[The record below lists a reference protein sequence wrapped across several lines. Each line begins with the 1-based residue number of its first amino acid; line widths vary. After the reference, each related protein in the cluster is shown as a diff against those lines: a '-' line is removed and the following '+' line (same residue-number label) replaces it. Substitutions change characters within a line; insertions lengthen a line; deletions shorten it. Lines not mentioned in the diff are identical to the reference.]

1 MKLQLPLVALLALS
15 FAACNSDTT
24 TTSST
29 TTDTAMVAPGADPNM
44 ITTTTT
50 TTTTRPAF
58 QPRPNVQYMDL
69 RTRKMVTVRVDTVH
83 HYIVN
88 TQTNEPVDWLMEP
101 GTTDTVYGRNM
112 QMANGYIN
120 YGSGTDWSYDE
131 SRNAGSM
138 TGGSGAGG
146 DATMTSGGQMMSTEP
161 EKVKTN
167 GNETKVKYSDGSK
180 MKVNDNEVKVKDADG
195 SKMKSNGNETKIKN
209 K

>member
-1 MKLQLPLVALLALS
+1 MKIQLPVIALLAMSL
-15 FAACNSDTT
+15 AACENGTT
-24 TTSST
+24 TTAT
-29 TTDTAMVAPGADPNM
+29 TTDTAVVPASDPNM

-58 QPRPNVQYMDL
+58 QPKPNVQYVDL
-69 RTRKMVTVRVDTVH
+69 RTKKMISVRVDTVH

-88 TQTNEPVDWLMEP
+88 TQTNEPVDWFMEP

-131 SRNAGSM
+131 SRASSNMS
-138 TGGSGAGG
+138 S
-146 DATMTSGGQMMSTEP
+146 DATMTSGGDMMSTEP

-180 MKVNDNEVKVKDADG
+180 VKVNDNEIKVKDADG